1 MKNSHR
7 CEGIVMMRHRASIA
21 ITEKNLMAGL
31 PANLTH
37 REDGQKVIMEVDP
50 TIIAQVDAIV
60 ADGVTVADSAT
71 LEADLHPC
79 KSFVAM
85 LKQKSSSSRHICNQT
100 ARASNATGKIVG
112 YGLTR

>member
-1 MKNSHR
+1 M
-7 CEGIVMMRHRASIA
+7 IRHRVSIA
-21 ITEKNLMAGL
+21 IAEKTPLTGL
-31 PANLTH
+31 PADLTH

-60 ADGVTVADSAT
+60 ADGVTVADSAI

-85 LKQKSSSSRHICNQT
+85 LEQNYSFSRHICNQT
-100 ARASNATGKIVG
+100 ARASNVTGKIVG